1 MLADVTQ
8 ARVLFFGVAVVY
20 LAGVAAQFFL
30 AGLGAFGARNYDIH
44 NVLGLILA
52 ALTLV
57 LLVLALAG
65 KVPRTLLALTAGL
78 IGLNVLQV
86 FLARIDVEEIA
97 ALHVVNALA
106 IVYVAYEIM
115 QRSRRFLA
123 VQMAPS

>member
-1 MLADVTQ
+1 VVQ

-20 LAGVAAQFFL
+20 LAGVVAQFFL

-52 ALTLV
+52 GVTLL
-57 LLVLALAG
+57 LLVLAFAG
-65 KVPRTLLALTAGL
+65 KVPRPLLALTVAL

-86 FLARIDVEEIA
+86 FLARLDVAEVA

-106 IVYVAYEIM
+106 VVFVAWEIV

-123 VQMAPS
+123 AQLATP